1 MYDQEFKNKILHL
14 LKQKTVKEVAQEFN
28 ISSTTL
34 YRWSKAKE
42 DSKLIKKFIGI
53 KNYVEAIEL
62 AKKHPN
68 DTLIQ
73 SQLVTIYIKK
83 EEYDK
88 AEEIAK
94 KYPNYTPIQSQ
105 LITIYMNQNK
115 YAQAEEIA
123 KKYPSLAP
131 IQSQLITIYMNQNKY
146 AQAEEIAKKYPNYTP
161 IQSQL
166 ITIYMNQNKYAQAE
180 EIAKKYPSHAPI
192 QSQLITIYM
201 NQKKYAQAEE
211 IAKKHP
217 NDILIQ
223 SKLVTIYIKRKEYEK
238 VEEIAKKYPSH
249 APIQSQLITIYMN
262 QKKYDRA
269 EEIAKKYPN
278 HAPIQSQLITIYM
291 NQKKYAQAEE
301 LAKKYPNYAPIQS
314 QLITIY
320 INQNKYT
327 QAEKIANKYPNYVP
341 IQSQL
346 ITIYIKRKEY
356 DKAGEIAKKYPN
368 DILIQSQLVTIYI
381 KREKYDKAEEIANKY
396 PNYAPIQSQLMTIN
410 NKKEIEKVEET
421 LEDAIIQNKNQDF
434 PKEVGEI
441 RNKISKGT
449 ISVKDLENLENFK
462 QQIGL
467 ENYLL
472 IMMAVYEKLGLS
484 NMCKRLLKQDKIL
497 DVKLKSQLMTYFEQK
512 NKIYNLEKWDNLI
525 GWFNER
531 ENFIDEVAE
540 KNIEVLEAKE
550 TDLPVKKQH
559 LELKVKNSNISEKM
573 VIVTPSKV
581 GEVSEKKNIKNKAK
595 VKVKTLKDILNKP
608 SKEMILDLK
617 IKYYKEMHD
626 LEKRESAI
634 YKYDRLEEILS
645 SEPSIKNFDSL
656 LLMLIGDGN
665 DKEKVEQSIP
675 EQYSGEYKK
684 VLNRINSRKKH

>member
-94 KYPNYTPIQSQ
+94 KYP
-105 LITIYMNQNK
+105 
-115 YAQAEEIA
+115 
-123 KKYPSLAP
+123 
-131 IQSQLITIYMNQNKY
+131 
-146 AQAEEIAKKYPNYTP
+146 
-161 IQSQL
+161 
-166 ITIYMNQNKYAQAE
+166 
-180 EIAKKYPSHAPI
+180 SHAPI

-201 NQKKYAQAEE
+201 NQKKYVQAEE
-211 IAKKHP
+211 IAKKYP
-217 NDILIQ
+217 NYAPIQ
-223 SKLVTIYIKRKEYEK
+223 SQLITIYMNQKKYDKAKELAKKYPNYAPIQSQLVTIYIKRKEYEK

-249 APIQSQLITIYMN
+249 APIQSQLITIYI
-262 QKKYDRA
+262 KK
-269 EEIAKKYPN
+269 E
-278 HAPIQSQLITIYM
+278 
-291 NQKKYAQAEE
+291 
-301 LAKKYPNYAPIQS
+301 
-314 QLITIY
+314 
-320 INQNKYT
+320 
-327 QAEKIANKYPNYVP
+327 
-341 IQSQL
+341 
-346 ITIYIKRKEY
+346 EY
-356 DKAGEIAKKYPN
+356 DKAEEIAKKYPN

-410 NKKEIEKVEET
+410 NKKEIEKAKET

-467 ENYLL
+467 GNYLL

-525 GWFNER
+525 GWFNEQ

-581 GEVSEKKNIKNKAK
+581 GEVSEKKNIKDKVK

>member
-1 MYDQEFKNKILHL
+1 MSQNKY
-14 LKQKTVKEVAQEFN
+14 AQAEE
-28 ISSTTL
+28 I
-34 YRWSKAKE
+34 
-42 DSKLIKKFIGI
+42 
-53 KNYVEAIEL
+53 

-123 KKYPSLAP
+123 KKYPNYTP

-166 ITIYMNQNKYAQAE
+166 ITIYMNQNKYAQA
-180 EIAKKYPSHAPI
+180 
-192 QSQLITIYM
+192 
-201 NQKKYAQAEE
+201 
-211 IAKKHP
+211 
-217 NDILIQ
+217 
-223 SKLVTIYIKRKEYEK
+223 
-238 VEEIAKKYPSH
+238 EEIAKKYPSH

-327 QAEKIANKYPNYVP
+327 QAEKIANKYPSHAP

-346 ITIYIKRKEY
+346 ITIYIKKEEY
-356 DKAGEIAKKYPN
+356 DKAEEIAKKYPN

-410 NKKEIEKVEET
+410 NKKEIEKAKET

-467 ENYLL
+467 GNYLL

-525 GWFNER
+525 GWFNEQ

-581 GEVSEKKNIKNKAK
+581 GEVSEKKNIKNKVK

-665 DKEKVEQSIP
+665 DEEKVEQSIP

>member
-53 KNYVEAIEL
+53 KNYVKAIEL

-73 SQLVTIYIKK
+73 SQLITICIKM
-83 EEYDK
+83 EENDK
-88 AEEIAK
+88 GEEIAK

-115 YAQAEEIA
+115 YAQAEKIA
-123 KKYPSLAP
+123 KKYPNNAL
-131 IQSQLITIYMNQNKY
+131 IQSQLVTIYMNQKKY
-146 AQAEEIAKKYPNYTP
+146 EKVEEIAKKYPNY
-161 IQSQL
+161 
-166 ITIYMNQNKYAQAE
+166 
-180 EIAKKYPSHAPI
+180 API

-201 NQKKYAQAEE
+201 NQKKYEKAEE
-211 IAKKHP
+211 IAKKYP
-217 NDILIQ
+217 NYAPIQ
-223 SKLVTIYIKRKEYEK
+223 SQLVTIYIKRKEYEK

-262 QKKYDRA
+262 QKKYDKA

-278 HAPIQSQLITIYM
+278 DTLIQSQLITIYIKKEEYDKAKELAKKYPNYAPIQSQLVTIYIKRKEYEKVEEIAKKYPSHAPIQSQLITIYM
-291 NQKKYAQAEE
+291 NQKKYDKAEE
-301 LAKKYPNYAPIQS
+301 IAKKYPNDT
-314 QLITIY
+314 L
-320 INQNKYT
+320 
-327 QAEKIANKYPNYVP
+327 

-346 ITIYIKRKEY
+346 ITIYIKKEEY
-356 DKAGEIAKKYPN
+356 DKAEEIAKKYPN
-368 DILIQSQLVTIYI
+368 NTLIQ
-381 KREKYDKAEEIANKY
+381 K
-396 PNYAPIQSQLMTIN
+396 QLMANN
-410 NKKEIEKVEET
+410 NKKESEKTEET
-421 LEDAIIQNKNQDF
+421 LDEISDLDDVIIKNKNQDF
-434 PKEVGEI
+434 PKEIGDI
-441 RNKISKGT
+441 RNKISKGI
-449 ISVKDLENLENFK
+449 ISAQDLENLEKFK

-497 DVKLKSQLMTYFEQK
+497 DVKLKSQLMTYFEEK

-525 GWFNER
+525 GWFNEQ
-531 ENFIDEVAE
+531 ENFIEEVPE

-581 GEVSEKKNIKNKAK
+581 GEVSEKNNIKNKTKAK
-595 VKVKTLKDILNKP
+595 AKTLKDILNKP
-608 SKEMILDLK
+608 SKEMILNLK

>member
-53 KNYVEAIEL
+53 KNYVEAIQL

-94 KYPNYTPIQSQ
+94 KYPSH
-105 LITIYMNQNK
+105 
-115 YAQAEEIA
+115 
-123 KKYPSLAP
+123 AP
-131 IQSQLITIYMNQNKY
+131 IQSQLITIYIKKEEY
-146 AQAEEIAKKYPNYTP
+146 DKAEEIAKKYPNY
-161 IQSQL
+161 
-166 ITIYMNQNKYAQAE
+166 
-180 EIAKKYPSHAPI
+180 API

-201 NQKKYAQAEE
+201 NQKKYAKAEE
-211 IAKKHP
+211 IAKKYP
-217 NDILIQ
+217 NYAPIQ
-223 SKLVTIYIKRKEYEK
+223 SQLITIYMNQKKYDKAEEIAEKYPNYVPIQSQLITIYIKKEEYDKAKELAKKYPNYAPIQSQLVTIYIKRKEYEK

-249 APIQSQLITIYMN
+249 APIQSQLITIYI
-262 QKKYDRA
+262 KK
-269 EEIAKKYPN
+269 E
-278 HAPIQSQLITIYM
+278 
-291 NQKKYAQAEE
+291 
-301 LAKKYPNYAPIQS
+301 
-314 QLITIY
+314 
-320 INQNKYT
+320 
-327 QAEKIANKYPNYVP
+327 
-341 IQSQL
+341 
-346 ITIYIKRKEY
+346 EY
-356 DKAGEIAKKYPN
+356 DKAEEIAKKYPN

-410 NKKEIEKVEET
+410 NKKEIEKAKET
-421 LEDAIIQNKNQDF
+421 LENAIIQNKNQDF

-467 ENYLL
+467 GNYLL

-525 GWFNER
+525 GWFNEQ

-581 GEVSEKKNIKNKAK
+581 GEVSEKKNIKNKVK

>member
-73 SQLVTIYIKK
+73 SQLITICIKM

-88 AEEIAK
+88 GEEIAK

-115 YAQAEEIA
+115 YAQAEKIA
-123 KKYPSLAP
+123 KKYPNNAL
-131 IQSQLITIYMNQNKY
+131 IQSQLVTIYMNQKKY
-146 AQAEEIAKKYPNYTP
+146 EKVEEIAKKYPNY
-161 IQSQL
+161 
-166 ITIYMNQNKYAQAE
+166 
-180 EIAKKYPSHAPI
+180 API

-201 NQKKYAQAEE
+201 NQKKYEKAEE
-211 IAKKHP
+211 IAKKYP
-217 NDILIQ
+217 NYAPIQ
-223 SKLVTIYIKRKEYEK
+223 SQLVTIYIKRKEYEKVEEIAKKYPSHTPIQSQLITIYMNQKKYDKAEEIAEKYPNYVPIQSQLITIYIKKEEYDKAKELAKKYPNYAPIQSQLVTIYIKRKEYEK

-262 QKKYDRA
+262 QKKYDKA

-278 HAPIQSQLITIYM
+278 DTL
-291 NQKKYAQAEE
+291 
-301 LAKKYPNYAPIQS
+301 
-314 QLITIY
+314 
-320 INQNKYT
+320 
-327 QAEKIANKYPNYVP
+327 

-346 ITIYIKRKEY
+346 ITIYIKKEEY
-356 DKAGEIAKKYPN
+356 DKAEEIAKKYPN
-368 DILIQSQLVTIYI
+368 NTLIQ
-381 KREKYDKAEEIANKY
+381 K
-396 PNYAPIQSQLMTIN
+396 QLMANN
-410 NKKEIEKVEET
+410 NKKESEKTEET
-421 LEDAIIQNKNQDF
+421 LDEISDLDDVIIKNKNQDF
-434 PKEVGEI
+434 PKEIGDI
-441 RNKISKGT
+441 RNKISKGI
-449 ISVKDLENLENFK
+449 ISAQDLENLERFK

-497 DVKLKSQLMTYFEQK
+497 DVKLKSQLMTYFEEK

-525 GWFNER
+525 GWFNEQ
-531 ENFIDEVAE
+531 ENFIEEVPE

-581 GEVSEKKNIKNKAK
+581 GEVSEKKNIKNKTKAK
-595 VKVKTLKDILNKP
+595 AKTLKDILNKP

>member
-73 SQLVTIYIKK
+73 SQLITICIKM
-83 EEYDK
+83 EEYAK
-88 AEEIAK
+88 GEEIAK

-105 LITIYMNQNK
+105 LITIYVNQNK
-115 YAQAEEIA
+115 YAQAEKIA
-123 KKYPSLAP
+123 KKYPNNAP
-131 IQSQLITIYMNQNKY
+131 IQSQLVTIYMNQKKY
-146 AQAEEIAKKYPNYTP
+146 EKVEEIAKKYPNY
-161 IQSQL
+161 
-166 ITIYMNQNKYAQAE
+166 
-180 EIAKKYPSHAPI
+180 API

-201 NQKKYAQAEE
+201 NQKKYEKAEE
-211 IAKKHP
+211 IAKKYP
-217 NDILIQ
+217 NYAPIQ
-223 SKLVTIYIKRKEYEK
+223 SQLVTIYIKRKEYEK

-249 APIQSQLITIYMN
+249 APIQSQLITIYI
-262 QKKYDRA
+262 KKEEYDKA

-278 HAPIQSQLITIYM
+278 DTLIQSQLITIYI
-291 NQKKYAQAEE
+291 KKEEYDKAKE

-314 QLITIY
+314 QLVTIY
-320 INQNKYT
+320 IKRKEY
-327 QAEKIANKYPNYVP
+327 EKVEEIAKKYPSHAP

-346 ITIYIKRKEY
+346 ITIYIKKEEY
-356 DKAGEIAKKYPN
+356 DKAEEIAKKYPN
-368 DILIQSQLVTIYI
+368 DTLIQSQLITIYI
-381 KREKYDKAEEIANKY
+381 KKEEYDKAEEIAKKY
-396 PNYAPIQSQLMTIN
+396 PNNTLIQKQLMANN
-410 NKKEIEKVEET
+410 NKKESEKTEET
-421 LEDAIIQNKNQDF
+421 LDEISDLDDVIIKNKNQDF
-434 PKEVGEI
+434 PKEIGDI
-441 RNKISKGT
+441 RNKISKGI

-525 GWFNER
+525 GWFNEQ

-581 GEVSEKKNIKNKAK
+581 GEVSEKKNIKNKAE

>member
-1 MYDQEFKNKILHL
+1 MYNQEFKNKILHL

-115 YAQAEEIA
+115 YAQAE
-123 KKYPSLAP
+123 K
-131 IQSQLITIYMNQNKY
+131 
-146 AQAEEIAKKYPNYTP
+146 
-161 IQSQL
+161 
-166 ITIYMNQNKYAQAE
+166 
-180 EIAKKYPSHAPI
+180 IAKKYPSHAPI

-201 NQKKYAQAEE
+201 NQKKYVQ
-211 IAKKHP
+211 
-217 NDILIQ
+217 
-223 SKLVTIYIKRKEYEK
+223 
-238 VEEIAKKYPSH
+238 
-249 APIQSQLITIYMN
+249 
-262 QKKYDRA
+262 A

-278 HAPIQSQLITIYM
+278 YAPIQSQLITIYM
-291 NQKKYAQAEE
+291 NQKKYAQAKE

-320 INQNKYT
+320 MNQKKYDK
-327 QAEKIANKYPNYVP
+327 AEEIAKKYPNDTL

-346 ITIYIKRKEY
+346 ITIYIKKEEY
-356 DKAGEIAKKYPN
+356 DKAEEIAKKYPN
-368 DILIQSQLVTIYI
+368 NTLIQ
-381 KREKYDKAEEIANKY
+381 K
-396 PNYAPIQSQLMTIN
+396 QLMANN
-410 NKKEIEKVEET
+410 NKKESEKTEET
-421 LEDAIIQNKNQDF
+421 LDEISDLDDVIIKNKNQDF
-434 PKEVGEI
+434 PKEIGEI
-441 RNKISKGT
+441 RNKINKGT
-449 ISVKDLENLENFK
+449 ISAKDLENLKKFK

-472 IMMAVYEKLGLS
+472 ITMAVYEKLGLS

-525 GWFNER
+525 GWFNEQ

-595 VKVKTLKDILNKP
+595 AKDKTLKDILNKP

>member
-1 MYDQEFKNKILHL
+1 
-14 LKQKTVKEVAQEFN
+14 
-28 ISSTTL
+28 
-34 YRWSKAKE
+34 
-42 DSKLIKKFIGI
+42 
-53 KNYVEAIEL
+53 
-62 AKKHPN
+62 
-68 DTLIQ
+68 
-73 SQLVTIYIKK
+73 
-83 EEYDK
+83 
-88 AEEIAK
+88 
-94 KYPNYTPIQSQ
+94 
-105 LITIYMNQNK
+105 MNQNK

-123 KKYPSLAP
+123 KKYPNYAP

-146 AQAEEIAKKYPNYTP
+146 AQAEEIAKKYPNYAP

-166 ITIYMNQNKYAQAE
+166 ITIYMNQTKYAKAEEIAKKYPNYAPIQSQLVTIYIKRKEYEKVE
-180 EIAKKYPSHAPI
+180 EIAKKYPSHTPI

-201 NQKKYAQAEE
+201 NQKKYDKAEE
-211 IAKKHP
+211 IAEKYP
-217 NDILIQ
+217 NYVPIQ
-223 SKLVTIYIKRKEYEK
+223 SQLITIYIKKEEYDKAKELAKKYPNYAPIQSQLVTIYIKRKEYEK

-249 APIQSQLITIYMN
+249 APIQSQLITIYI
-262 QKKYDRA
+262 KK
-269 EEIAKKYPN
+269 E
-278 HAPIQSQLITIYM
+278 
-291 NQKKYAQAEE
+291 
-301 LAKKYPNYAPIQS
+301 
-314 QLITIY
+314 
-320 INQNKYT
+320 
-327 QAEKIANKYPNYVP
+327 
-341 IQSQL
+341 
-346 ITIYIKRKEY
+346 EY
-356 DKAGEIAKKYPN
+356 DKAEEIAKKYPN

-410 NKKEIEKVEET
+410 NKKEIEKAEET
-421 LEDAIIQNKNQDF
+421 LEDVIIQNKNQDF

-449 ISVKDLENLENFK
+449 ISAKDLETLENFK

-512 NKIYNLEKWDNLI
+512 NKIYNLEEWDNLI
-525 GWFNER
+525 GWFNEQ

-550 TDLPVKKQH
+550 TDLTVKKQH

-581 GEVSEKKNIKNKAK
+581 GEVSEKKNIKNNAK

>member
-1 MYDQEFKNKILHL
+1 MYNQEFKNKILHL

-115 YAQAEEIA
+115 YAQAE
-123 KKYPSLAP
+123 K
-131 IQSQLITIYMNQNKY
+131 
-146 AQAEEIAKKYPNYTP
+146 
-161 IQSQL
+161 
-166 ITIYMNQNKYAQAE
+166 
-180 EIAKKYPSHAPI
+180 IAKKYPSHAPI

-201 NQKKYAQAEE
+201 NQKKYVQAEE
-211 IAKKHP
+211 IAKKYP
-217 NDILIQ
+217 N
-223 SKLVTIYIKRKEYEK
+223 Y
-238 VEEIAKKYPSH
+238 

-262 QKKYDRA
+262 QKKYDKA

-278 HAPIQSQLITIYM
+278 NT
-291 NQKKYAQAEE
+291 
-301 LAKKYPNYAPIQS
+301 
-314 QLITIY
+314 
-320 INQNKYT
+320 
-327 QAEKIANKYPNYVP
+327 
-341 IQSQL
+341 
-346 ITIYIKRKEY
+346 
-356 DKAGEIAKKYPN
+356 
-368 DILIQSQLVTIYI
+368 LIQ
-381 KREKYDKAEEIANKY
+381 K
-396 PNYAPIQSQLMTIN
+396 QLMANN
-410 NKKEIEKVEET
+410 NKKESEKTEET
-421 LEDAIIQNKNQDF
+421 LDEISDLDDVIIKNKNQDF
-434 PKEVGEI
+434 PKEIGEI
-441 RNKISKGT
+441 RNKINKGT
-449 ISVKDLENLENFK
+449 ISAKDLENLKKFK

-472 IMMAVYEKLGLS
+472 ITMAVYEKLGLS

-525 GWFNER
+525 GWFNEQ

-595 VKVKTLKDILNKP
+595 AKDKTLKDILNKP

>member
-53 KNYVEAIEL
+53 KNYVKAIEL

-73 SQLVTIYIKK
+73 SQLITICIKM

-88 AEEIAK
+88 GEEIAK

-115 YAQAEEIA
+115 YAQAEKIA
-123 KKYPSLAP
+123 KKYPNNAL
-131 IQSQLITIYMNQNKY
+131 IQSQLVTIYMNQKKY
-146 AQAEEIAKKYPNYTP
+146 EKVEEIAKKYPNY
-161 IQSQL
+161 
-166 ITIYMNQNKYAQAE
+166 
-180 EIAKKYPSHAPI
+180 API

-201 NQKKYAQAEE
+201 NQKKYEKAEE
-211 IAKKHP
+211 IAKKYP
-217 NDILIQ
+217 NYAPIQ
-223 SKLVTIYIKRKEYEK
+223 SQLVTIYIKRKEYEK

-249 APIQSQLITIYMN
+249 APIQSQLITIYI
-262 QKKYDRA
+262 KKEEYDKA

-278 HAPIQSQLITIYM
+278 NT
-291 NQKKYAQAEE
+291 
-301 LAKKYPNYAPIQS
+301 
-314 QLITIY
+314 
-320 INQNKYT
+320 
-327 QAEKIANKYPNYVP
+327 
-341 IQSQL
+341 
-346 ITIYIKRKEY
+346 
-356 DKAGEIAKKYPN
+356 
-368 DILIQSQLVTIYI
+368 LIQ
-381 KREKYDKAEEIANKY
+381 K
-396 PNYAPIQSQLMTIN
+396 QLMANN
-410 NKKEIEKVEET
+410 NKKESEKTEET
-421 LEDAIIQNKNQDF
+421 LDEISDLDDVIIKNKNQDF
-434 PKEVGEI
+434 PKEIGDI
-441 RNKISKGT
+441 RNKISKGI
-449 ISVKDLENLENFK
+449 ISAQDLENLEKFK

-497 DVKLKSQLMTYFEQK
+497 DVKLKSQLMTYFEEK

-525 GWFNER
+525 GWFNEQ
-531 ENFIDEVAE
+531 ENFIEEVPE

-581 GEVSEKKNIKNKAK
+581 GEVSEKNNIKNKTKAK
-595 VKVKTLKDILNKP
+595 AKTLKDILNKP

>member
-73 SQLVTIYIKK
+73 SQLITICIKM

-88 AEEIAK
+88 GEEIAK

-115 YAQAEEIA
+115 YAQAEKIA
-123 KKYPSLAP
+123 KKYPNNAL
-131 IQSQLITIYMNQNKY
+131 IQSQLVTIYMNQKKY
-146 AQAEEIAKKYPNYTP
+146 EKVEEIAKKYPNY
-161 IQSQL
+161 
-166 ITIYMNQNKYAQAE
+166 
-180 EIAKKYPSHAPI
+180 API

-201 NQKKYAQAEE
+201 NQKKYEKAEE
-211 IAKKHP
+211 IAKKYP
-217 NDILIQ
+217 NYAPIQ
-223 SKLVTIYIKRKEYEK
+223 SQLVTIYIKRKEYEK

-262 QKKYDRA
+262 QKKYDKAEEIAEKYPNYVPIQSQLITIYIKKEEYDKAKELAKKYPNYAPIQSQLVTIYIKRKEYEKV
-269 EEIAKKYPN
+269 EEIAKKYPS

-291 NQKKYAQAEE
+291 NQKKYDKAEE
-301 LAKKYPNYAPIQS
+301 I
-314 QLITIY
+314 
-320 INQNKYT
+320 
-327 QAEKIANKYPNYVP
+327 AEKYPNYVP

-346 ITIYIKRKEY
+346 ITIYIKKEEY
-356 DKAGEIAKKYPN
+356 DKAEEIAKKYPN
-368 DILIQSQLVTIYI
+368 NTLIQ
-381 KREKYDKAEEIANKY
+381 K
-396 PNYAPIQSQLMTIN
+396 QLMANN
-410 NKKEIEKVEET
+410 NKKESEKTEET
-421 LEDAIIQNKNQDF
+421 LDEISDLDDVIIKNKNQDF
-434 PKEVGEI
+434 PKEIGDI
-441 RNKISKGT
+441 RNKISKGI
-449 ISVKDLENLENFK
+449 ISAQDLENLERFK

-497 DVKLKSQLMTYFEQK
+497 DVKLKSQLMTYFEEK

-525 GWFNER
+525 GWFNEQ
-531 ENFIDEVAE
+531 ENFIEEVPE

-581 GEVSEKKNIKNKAK
+581 GEVSEKKNIKNKTKAK
-595 VKVKTLKDILNKP
+595 AKTLKDILNKP

>member
-115 YAQAEEIA
+115 YAQAE
-123 KKYPSLAP
+123 K
-131 IQSQLITIYMNQNKY
+131 
-146 AQAEEIAKKYPNYTP
+146 
-161 IQSQL
+161 
-166 ITIYMNQNKYAQAE
+166 
-180 EIAKKYPSHAPI
+180 IAKKYPSHAPI

-201 NQKKYAQAEE
+201 NQKKYVQAEE
-211 IAKKHP
+211 IAKKYP
-217 NDILIQ
+217 NYAPIQ
-223 SKLVTIYIKRKEYEK
+223 SQLITIYMNQKKYAQAKELAKKYPNYAPIQSQLVTIYIKRKEYEKVEEIAKKYPSHTPIQSQLITIYMNQKKYDKAEEIAEKYPNYVPIQSQLITIYIKKEEYDKAKELAKKYPNYAPIQSQLVTIYIKRKEYEK

-249 APIQSQLITIYMN
+249 APIQSQLITIYI
-262 QKKYDRA
+262 KKEEYDKA

-278 HAPIQSQLITIYM
+278 NT
-291 NQKKYAQAEE
+291 
-301 LAKKYPNYAPIQS
+301 
-314 QLITIY
+314 
-320 INQNKYT
+320 
-327 QAEKIANKYPNYVP
+327 
-341 IQSQL
+341 
-346 ITIYIKRKEY
+346 
-356 DKAGEIAKKYPN
+356 
-368 DILIQSQLVTIYI
+368 LIQ
-381 KREKYDKAEEIANKY
+381 K
-396 PNYAPIQSQLMTIN
+396 QLMANN
-410 NKKEIEKVEET
+410 NKKESEKTEET
-421 LEDAIIQNKNQDF
+421 LDEISDLDDVIIKNKNQDF
-434 PKEVGEI
+434 PKEIGDI
-441 RNKISKGT
+441 RNKISKGI
-449 ISVKDLENLENFK
+449 ISAQDLENLERFK

-497 DVKLKSQLMTYFEQK
+497 DVKLKSQLMTYFEEK

-525 GWFNER
+525 GWFNEQ
-531 ENFIDEVAE
+531 ENFIEEVPE

-581 GEVSEKKNIKNKAK
+581 GEVSEKKNIKNKTKAK
-595 VKVKTLKDILNKP
+595 AKTLKDILNKP

>member
-1 MYDQEFKNKILHL
+1 
-14 LKQKTVKEVAQEFN
+14 
-28 ISSTTL
+28 
-34 YRWSKAKE
+34 
-42 DSKLIKKFIGI
+42 
-53 KNYVEAIEL
+53 
-62 AKKHPN
+62 
-68 DTLIQ
+68 
-73 SQLVTIYIKK
+73 
-83 EEYDK
+83 
-88 AEEIAK
+88 
-94 KYPNYTPIQSQ
+94 
-105 LITIYMNQNK
+105 
-115 YAQAEEIA
+115 
-123 KKYPSLAP
+123 
-131 IQSQLITIYMNQNKY
+131 
-146 AQAEEIAKKYPNYTP
+146 
-161 IQSQL
+161 
-166 ITIYMNQNKYAQAE
+166 
-180 EIAKKYPSHAPI
+180 
-192 QSQLITIYM
+192 
-201 NQKKYAQAEE
+201 
-211 IAKKHP
+211 
-217 NDILIQ
+217 
-223 SKLVTIYIKRKEYEK
+223 
-238 VEEIAKKYPSH
+238 
-249 APIQSQLITIYMN
+249 MN

-327 QAEKIANKYPNYVP
+327 QAEKIANKYPSHAP

-346 ITIYIKRKEY
+346 ITIYIKKEEY
-356 DKAGEIAKKYPN
+356 DKAEEIAKKYPN

-410 NKKEIEKVEET
+410 NKKEIEKAKET

-467 ENYLL
+467 GNYLL

-525 GWFNER
+525 GWFNEQ

-581 GEVSEKKNIKNKAK
+581 GEVSEKKNIKNKVK

-665 DKEKVEQSIP
+665 DEEKVEQSIP